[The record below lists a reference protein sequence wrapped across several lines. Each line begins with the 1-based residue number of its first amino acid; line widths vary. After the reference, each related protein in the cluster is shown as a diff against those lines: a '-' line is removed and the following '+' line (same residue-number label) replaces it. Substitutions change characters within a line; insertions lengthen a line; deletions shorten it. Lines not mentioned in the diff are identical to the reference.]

1 MVAKKNLAALAAA
14 KPAKHHLG
22 LVTETAALRKYIV
35 ETHKIGSKYHD
46 QLHIA
51 AVSVMLHVAEHGQV
65 AVLNEFY
72 DGLSKGYQSGFKRW
86 VSIYAG
92 DMPAPV
98 GLGVGKGW
106 LKMEKNQFAIIND
119 RMDSRIRA
127 DDSFVNTVDAVFKAK
142 KFFEKTLDNG
152 IGNAF
157 GPEQVLGR
165 LTSLLSTMQ
174 KADNAGAIPPEMIA
188 AVQQAMIQVDR
199 LVPAPVL
206 Q

>member
-1 MVAKKNLAALAAA
+1 MAKRNLNAVAAA
-14 KPAKHHLG
+14 PARHHLG
-22 LVTETAALRKYIV
+22 LVTETAALRKYV
-35 ETHKIGSKYHD
+35 ADTHKMGAKYHT

-72 DGLSKGYQSGFKRW
+72 DGLSKAYQSGFKRW
-86 VSIYAG
+86 ASVYAG

-106 LKMEKNQFAIIND
+106 LKMEKNQFAVIND
-119 RMDSRIRA
+119 RMDSRVKA
-127 DDSFVNTVDAVFKAK
+127 DDSFVNTVEAVFKAK
-142 KFFEKTLDNG
+142 PFFDKTLDNG

-174 KADNAGAIPPEMIA
+174 KADNVGAIPPEMLA
-188 AVQQAMIQVDR
+188 AVQQAVMQVDA
-199 LVPAPVL
+199 LVPAPVI